1 MIGKLFVLLYLV
13 YFVTTFAVFTKHVDR
28 STIFTRW
35 RQVNTV
41 SRDLKRKIKVKSQSR
56 SCRVTVVGKLFTPTT
71 VY

>member
-41 SRDLKRKIKVKSQSR
+41 KSQSR
-56 SCRVTVVGKLFTPTT
+56 GCRVTVVGKLFTPTT

>member
-13 YFVTTFAVFTKHVDR
+13 YVVTTFAVFTKHVYR

-35 RQVNTV
+35 RQVNTG
-41 SRDLKRKIKVKSQSR
+41 KSQSR